1 MRGWIPTKAEKGRTP
16 EGPSILLA
24 AMRREPRQ
32 VVLKSDDHYGRYV
45 PPSALGFVLDRVEDQ
60 LRGAISLAFRGRS
73 VVEGRRPAWL
83 ARASDVRFLG
93 LEGKDET
100 ILHFEAPRFA
110 DSAAELY
117 EQREL
122 WPSTPPEDWT
132 GFEVFSSAL
141 RDLAVSNQDS
151 DRYDLAFL
159 RKLARFGRAAG
170 AAFDTA
176 FIQNYSTAS
185 PSFEVLDKS
194 VIQSARRLADQTP
207 PSRRVR
213 VAGTLDM
220 VRVSTQTIAL
230 KLAKGE
236 EVRGVVDNAG
246 IERLSSLLNR
256 TVVLHGRAVYRP
268 SGRVFRLDV
277 DAVADATPE
286 DLQRWSQIP
295 GPLSAPSGKPYRR
308 PQTSTSG
315 VNAIIG
321 RWPGEHSDQEIL
333 AALDELR

>member
-1 MRGWIPTKAEKGRTP
+1 MFTAWRAAMRGWIPSKAGKERTLESP
-16 EGPSILLA
+16 TILRS

-32 VVLKSDDHYGRYV
+32 VVLNSDAHFGRQV

-73 VVEGRRPAWL
+73 IVEGRRPAWL
-83 ARASDVRFLG
+83 TRASDVRFVG

-100 ILHFEAPRFA
+100 ILHFEAPRFMDA
-110 DSAAELY
+110 AAELY
-117 EQREL
+117 EQQEL
-122 WPSTPPEDWT
+122 WPSSPPEDWT
-132 GFEVFSSAL
+132 GFEVFASAL
-141 RDLAVSNQDS
+141 RALADSTQDS
-151 DRYDLAFL
+151 DRYDLPFL

-176 FIQNYSTAS
+176 RIQNNSTSS
-185 PSFEVLDKS
+185 PSFEVLDKK
-194 VIQSARRLADQTP
+194 VVQSARRLADQTP

-230 KLAKGE
+230 KLVKGE

-246 IERLSSLLNR
+246 IERLSSLLSR
-256 TVVLHGRAVYRP
+256 PVVLHGRAVYRP

-295 GPLSAPSGKPYRR
+295 GPLSGPSDKPYRR
-308 PQTSTSG
+308 PQGSTTG

-321 RWPGEHSDQEIL
+321 RWPGEQSDE
-333 AALDELR
+333 